1 MIGACTVWLKFQTHE
16 EHMQYERLMV
26 VIKCSL
32 LVSFCSYRLRQETG
46 AEMEIRY
53 IAIKN
58 ALTARRFHAVTSQD

>member
-1 MIGACTVWLKFQTHE
+1 
-16 EHMQYERLMV
+16 MQYERLMV

-32 LVSFCSYRLRQETG
+32 LVSRAQQFFVRTEYRLRQERG
-46 AEMEIRY
+46 AEIEIRY